1 MPPEPAVRS
10 DVEPVLLTPDF
21 TSEQNSFGVFRVYK
35 GGKPTFNP
43 DDSDVTSAEPPN
55 PSHHGPPLDHLPSH
69 HPFDNSTVFR
79 LISWYYNGS
88 NTKSISD
95 LNKLVN
101 DILLAEDFNQEHL
114 KGFEA
119 GKEYKRLDDYEKD
132 PGSGLAAQDGWI
144 EASVPI
150 SLPCDG
156 FAFQTEAD
164 APVYNVKGL
173 LYRKPL
179 EVIKAAFTEP
189 AAEQF
194 HTSPFQEFWQPSP
207 DAAPERLYSEM
218 YNSDAFIEEHARI
231 RSQPRVGCNL
241 ETVIACIMLW
251 SDSTHLTSFGNASLW
266 PIYLYLGNLSKY
278 IRGKP
283 TSFAGHHMAYIPKVS
298 AFRHLVYRKLTL
310 IFSLTMPF
318 RTFIRK
324 SLERRQL
331 QKFSHIFGVSSCMQF
346 GGCSLMMNL
355 WMHMK
360 MAL

>member
-144 EASVPI
+144 EASVLI

-156 FAFQTEAD
+156 FAF
-164 APVYNVKGL
+164 
-173 LYRKPL
+173 
-179 EVIKAAFTEP
+179 
-189 AAEQF
+189 
-194 HTSPFQEFWQPSP
+194 
-207 DAAPERLYSEM
+207 
-218 YNSDAFIEEHARI
+218 
-231 RSQPRVGCNL
+231 
-241 ETVIACIMLW
+241 
-251 SDSTHLTSFGNASLW
+251 
-266 PIYLYLGNLSKY
+266 
-278 IRGKP
+278 
-283 TSFAGHHMAYIPKVS
+283 
-298 AFRHLVYRKLTL
+298 
-310 IFSLTMPF
+310 
-318 RTFIRK
+318 
-324 SLERRQL
+324 
-331 QKFSHIFGVSSCMQF
+331 
-346 GGCSLMMNL
+346 
-355 WMHMK
+355 
-360 MAL
+360 